1 LHEIVELNIGH
12 FLMGEAIFVGLGETV
27 RRMRAS
33 MDRARAALR
42 QSDTAASM
50 SGGA

>member
-1 LHEIVELNIGH
+1 
-12 FLMGEAIFVGLGETV
+12 MGEAIFVGLGESV

-33 MDRARAALR
+33 MDGARAALR
-42 QSDTAASM
+42 QSDTAAAM